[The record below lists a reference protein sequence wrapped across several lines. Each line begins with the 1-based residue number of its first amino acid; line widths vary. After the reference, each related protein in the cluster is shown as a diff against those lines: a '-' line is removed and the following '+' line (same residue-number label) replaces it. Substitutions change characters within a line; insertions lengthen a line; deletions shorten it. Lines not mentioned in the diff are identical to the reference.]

1 MYPWI
6 VNQPEVQQKLEQLP
20 PEKQEALNARMRVLV
35 QEVLGEVHTSEETL
49 QEKSEGFMAGY
60 GAMKGKIHLGEDFD
74 DPIPGMEEYM

>member
-20 PEKQEALNARMRVLV
+20 PEKQEALNARMRELV
-35 QEVLGEVHTSEETL
+35 QEVLSETEAPL
-49 QEKSEGFMAGY
+49 PPKRSLKEAQGALAG
-60 GAMKGKIHLGEDFD
+60 KLHLEAGFD